1 MFKRSGGNTGTPA
14 PAGEQAGKAGDPL
27 AVGAEQPQGGA
38 APVGSDETIAA
49 VRRTKLGS
57 IALLGIIIGVS
68 VILVF
73 AMRKLGVSQKLDL
86 PDIKIDYPIEQADLS
101 VIKKDHE
108 KLIRQLNRTG
118 EVVQVPLEQVQMNP
132 FALPVEATAANNEP
146 VKPGT
151 SPEDLAAK
159 ARSAHEKEI
168 QSKLASLKIN
178 SILSSGRVPVAN
190 ISGQVVRV
198 GDLIGELFIVG
209 KIQGRSVTLVSD
221 GKEYELSLGE

>member
-1 MFKRSGGNTGTPA
+1 MLKRTGTSTPA
-14 PAGEQAGKAGDPL
+14 ASASGESIPKGNDPL
-27 AVGAEQPQGGA
+27 NLNTDAPQGA
-38 APVGSDETIAA
+38 APATGGGDETIAA

-57 IALLGIIIGVS
+57 LALLGIVVGVS
-68 VILVF
+68 VVLVF

-86 PDIKIDYPIEQADLS
+86 PDIKIDYPIEQADMS
-101 VIKKDHE
+101 VIRKDHE

-118 EVVQVPLEQVQMNP
+118 DVVQVPLEQVQMNP
-132 FALPVEATAANNEP
+132 FALPMETTATTTP

-159 ARSAHEKEI
+159 ARTAKEKEI
-168 QSKLASLKIN
+168 EAKLKSLKIN
-178 SILSSGRVPVAN
+178 SILSSGRVPVAQ

-209 KIQGRSVTLVSD
+209 KIEGRTVTLVSD
-221 GKEYELSLGE
+221 GHEYELTVGE